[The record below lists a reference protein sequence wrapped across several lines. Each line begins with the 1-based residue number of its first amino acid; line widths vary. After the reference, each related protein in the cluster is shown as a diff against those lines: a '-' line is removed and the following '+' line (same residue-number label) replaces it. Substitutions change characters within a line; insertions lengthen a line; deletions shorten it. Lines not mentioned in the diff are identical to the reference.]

1 MNLLNICKLSVNNI
15 ERCDDLFVN
24 INFQKDIF
32 FQSISLKNFFL
43 LIFINLILFI
53 LLKQLKIFKS
63 FNKYI
68 LIFLNFNFSLFLL
81 LIIIY
86 PSNIPFTDTWQEVGY
101 LIKYPLKTFIMD
113 SASGHPFLGFRII
126 HYILYKYFSLNYNLL
141 HIVNFIIYFFACLLF
156 IFYLNKF
163 KNIYLLFIFLLIIF
177 SGKWLNI
184 LLEPVN
190 IAWTINFIITISFI
204 IFLNFRDN
212 YFKYIMLTLLL
223 LLAVSNFG
231 AGISLLL
238 YFIMY
243 LYFIKKKINV
253 KIFLFF
259 PIFLSFIFLI
269 YFRYVNLS
277 ILNSE
282 TIRLDIFN
290 INLLKVIKNYL
301 GLSASVYFP
310 YLIFLKPIYILIGLI
325 QNLIILYYI
334 FLNKKKYLDEIKNIV
349 VRNPFLIIGI
359 LGCSIISI
367 FRGDAF
373 EQIRYFSF
381 SIFFQLGFFI
391 FIHHQNSKFFLIIKK
406 KLFLF
411 LIAVLYLI
419 SIVGPNTGLHFA
431 ISRTSI
437 ANMVSNCLILHYK
450 DCNKIIY
457 DLTFY
462 KNNWY
467 NYSDFE
473 RHINYLKKN
482 KLSLFS
488 T

>member
-68 LIFLNFNFSLFLL
+68 LIFLSFNFSLFLL

-101 LIKYPLKTFIMD
+101 LIKYPLKSFIMD
-113 SASGHPFLGFRII
+113 NASGHPFLGFRII

-243 LYFIKKKINV
+243 LYFIKKKN
-253 KIFLFF
+253 
-259 PIFLSFIFLI
+259 
-269 YFRYVNLS
+269 
-277 ILNSE
+277 
-282 TIRLDIFN
+282 
-290 INLLKVIKNYL
+290 
-301 GLSASVYFP
+301 
-310 YLIFLKPIYILIGLI
+310 
-325 QNLIILYYI
+325 
-334 FLNKKKYLDEIKNIV
+334 
-349 VRNPFLIIGI
+349 
-359 LGCSIISI
+359 
-367 FRGDAF
+367 
-373 EQIRYFSF
+373 
-381 SIFFQLGFFI
+381 
-391 FIHHQNSKFFLIIKK
+391 
-406 KLFLF
+406 
-411 LIAVLYLI
+411 
-419 SIVGPNTGLHFA
+419 
-431 ISRTSI
+431 
-437 ANMVSNCLILHYK
+437 
-450 DCNKIIY
+450 
-457 DLTFY
+457 
-462 KNNWY
+462 
-467 NYSDFE
+467 
-473 RHINYLKKN
+473 
-482 KLSLFS
+482 
-488 T
+488 